1 MTPSKRNSQTNRDR
15 TRRKNRQFQPPQ
27 KRSIW
32 VLLVLL
38 LLWSLCLGIGLAQ
51 AIEPLK
57 SAVIP
62 FQERDSTAQL
72 ATPSDAAKPDSTK
85 PEATMTA
92 AIGTVDVV
100 PERKKLG
107 QQLYLENCATCHIGL
122 PPAVMPSQTWRSL
135 LQDADHYG
143 STIKPLANPELQI
156 VWQYLR
162 DYSRPLSADEPVP
175 YRIYQSS
182 YFQLLHPRVK
192 FPERA
197 SLTTCLSCHPGAGT
211 YDFRSLSAEWQNA
224 P

>member
-1 MTPSKRNSQTNRDR
+1 MTHSPKRNSSINRDR
-15 TRRKNRQFQPPQ
+15 TRRKNRQFQPPRQ
-27 KRSIW
+27 RSIW

-57 SAVIP
+57 SAIIP
-62 FQERDSTAQL
+62 LQERDLTAQL
-72 ATPSDAAKPDSTK
+72 ATPSDAAQPNT
-85 PEATMTA
+85 TTA
-92 AIGTVDVV
+92 AIGTVDLV
-100 PERKKLG
+100 PERYQLG

-143 STIKPLANPELQI
+143 TTIKPLGNPEVQI

-162 DYSRPLSADEPVP
+162 DYSRPLGADESIP

-182 YFQLLHPRVK
+182 YFKLLHPRVK

-197 SLTTCLSCHPGAGT
+197 SLITCISCHPGAGT